1 MNQTSIN
8 AGGELLQ
15 ESFKGRSGFNEGN
28 NAGSNYGTNAAIG
41 GAGLAMMSSGG
52 NNARCPIN
60 DMSFMCQLSRTVSI
74 TSMFIYLLVVFAIL
88 IYILYMLYKYIKAK
102 K

>member
-1 MNQTSIN
+1 MNAMSANGIDMLHEAFISKKSKYNTDY
-8 AGGELLQ
+8 
-15 ESFKGRSGFNEGN
+15 
-28 NAGSNYGTNAAIG
+28 GSNAAIG
-41 GAGLAMMSSGG
+41 GAGLAYLSSSG

-74 TSMFIYLLVVFAIL
+74 TSMIIYLIVVFAII
-88 IYILYMLYKYIKAK
+88 IYILYMLYKYMKSK